1 MAIDLM
7 GKLSKWHSGY
17 VSLPEGMYNIVQ
29 WYTMYILTL
38 TPPYTHPKAKLYSNN
53 HQSFAHTTRLHR
65 GNEVMA
71 RLEVQ
76 HTSCTTGI
84 CQGSKQIILPGSD
97 VLWMRGDQ
105 IRNLLPG
112 RFWKCCWKTK
122 VIIQNKIETHWLFSC
137 MLPKSSQWLQNTR
150 HIMSFCY
157 HL

>member
-7 GKLSKWHSGY
+7 GKLSEWHSGY
-17 VSLPEGMYNIVQ
+17 VSLPEGMYNV
-29 WYTMYILTL
+29 YILTL

-53 HQSFAHTTRLHR
+53 HQSFGHTTRLHC

-97 VLWMRGDQ
+97 VLLMRGDQ

-122 VIIQNKIETHWLFSC
+122 VIIQNKIEHTDYFLVCS
-137 MLPKSSQWLQNTR
+137 LSQASDYKTR
-150 HIMSFCY
+150 AI
-157 HL
+157 